1 MKFHKEVRNK
11 EEKTFNILKNTHT
24 MNKMLRKL
32 NVKDVS
38 GEMSEG
44 NEEYLIGKVIV
55 VIK

>member
-1 MKFHKEVRNK
+1 
-11 EEKTFNILKNTHT
+11 